1 MAMNV
6 VQTRQHVKD
15 ASLSYDVLYIDRV
28 RYTLDS
34 PSPPPS
40 GYSTGTATTPQQEP
54 IKRISCNRKE
64 KRSKGM
70 QREAAPLYLMEH
82 LWSLK

>member
-6 VQTRQHVKD
+6 VQARQHVKD

-28 RYTLDS
+28 RYTHDS
-34 PSPPPS
+34 PPS
-40 GYSTGTATTPQQEP
+40 GSSTGTAATPQQEP

-64 KRSKGM
+64 KRSEEM
-70 QREAAPLYLMEH
+70 QREAAPLYLIEH
-82 LWSLK
+82 PWTL